1 MRCFCHLKNSVWC
14 EEDRKASW
22 VQKRRKK
29 LIVTIHMWKPP
40 WRRQWPLDT
49 KNSDHCNGQ
58 LRCWWHL
65 LPLFQCSTVPLY
77 HCSTGTCYHP
87 TPAFFCLSLLP
98 SSSSIEIANY
108 VSWSFAPEV
117 LGVRQIFVLRFCFRF
132 GRLCF
137 LRDFLAFI
145 ASVMQLE
152 GRPPMPPWY
161 PWQGHSCCWRNRG
174 LVVERKDMEAP
185 LPNSS
190 FTSHFAPPSYHHP
203 QDMS

>member
-1 MRCFCHLKNSVWC
+1 MKKTERRAGCKREGRSRSWRSTSGSHRGAAS
-14 EEDRKASW
+14 DRW
-22 VQKRRKK
+22 TQK
-29 LIVTIHMWKPP
+29 IVTTAMDSW
-40 WRRQWPLDT
+40 DA
-49 KNSDHCNGQ
+49 G
-58 LRCWWHL
+58 
-65 LPLFQCSTVPLY
+65 
-77 HCSTGTCYHP
+77 GTCYR
-87 TPAFFCLSLLP
+87 CLLLSVSTSFVIFHWNCELRELVICAWGPGCP
-98 SSSSIEIANY
+98 SD
-108 VSWSFAPEV
+108 
-117 LGVRQIFVLRFCFRF
+117 FCFRF